1 MPFALDPI
9 PDQGVNPSGHATV
22 TLHLS
27 GRLGVQH
34 ARPLWD
40 ALQPALRGGA
50 AICVEARE
58 LEEMDSSM
66 IQILCRLHRSR
77 HLMVKEG
84 AGEGFRASLE
94 RRGMEQC
101 LAPDAAAA
109 ASAPIATAKVPAA
122 AGAGKR
128 KSRG

>member
-1 MPFALDPI
+1 
-9 PDQGVNPSGHATV
+9 
-22 TLHLS
+22 
-27 GRLGVQH
+27 
-34 ARPLWD
+34 
-40 ALQPALRGGA
+40 
-50 AICVEARE
+50 VEARE